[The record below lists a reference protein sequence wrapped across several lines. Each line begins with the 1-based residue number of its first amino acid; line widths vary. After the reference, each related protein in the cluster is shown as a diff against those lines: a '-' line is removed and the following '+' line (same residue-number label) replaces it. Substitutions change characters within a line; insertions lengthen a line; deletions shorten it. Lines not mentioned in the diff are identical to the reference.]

1 MDNNMGSSLLGLAL
15 AKEMVQPITQAQRP
29 AKMSLFTILWNAL
42 TR

>member
-15 AKEMVQPITQAQRP
+15 AKEMVYPIEQAQRP
-29 AKMSLFTILWNAL
+29 AKMSVLAMLWNAL